1 MKNIIERN
9 FSLLLIIGVIIGFF
23 VPSFGENADEIV
35 IFLTAT
41 LIFLA
46 CADIKPVDFFN
57 IDVFQVGL
65 FTLLRFAM
73 FPLILFFGATSFAP
87 DFAIGILL
95 MALMPAGVAVASL
108 CSMSGASV
116 VIGLSLTIMSSL
128 LAPAFIPS
136 VFAFLGQLVAV
147 DVFSLFLTL
156 IYVVFVPICA
166 YFLLFSKRPKAEKFI
181 REYNKSSSII
191 VLASILVIVIA
202 TQKNEF
208 LSNPDLILRGTI
220 VMTILIG
227 CFYIFGIVF
236 SFFVPK
242 DHRVS
247 YIFGSGAMNNSLAV
261 GLAFAYF
268 DATTTLFIVLS
279 EIVWSVYVA
288 GAQWYFSRQH
298 RKIP

>member
-23 VPSFGENADEIV
+23 MPSFGENADEIV

-65 FTLLRFAM
+65 FTLIRFAM
-73 FPLILFFGATSFAP
+73 FPLLLFFGATAFAP

-136 VFAFLGQLVAV
+136 V
-147 DVFSLFLTL
+147 
-156 IYVVFVPICA
+156 
-166 YFLLFSKRPKAEKFI
+166 
-181 REYNKSSSII
+181 
-191 VLASILVIVIA
+191 
-202 TQKNEF
+202 
-208 LSNPDLILRGTI
+208 SNT
-220 VMTILIG
+220 
-227 CFYIFGIVF
+227 
-236 SFFVPK
+236 
-242 DHRVS
+242 
-247 YIFGSGAMNNSLAV
+247 
-261 GLAFAYF
+261 
-268 DATTTLFIVLS
+268 
-279 EIVWSVYVA
+279 
-288 GAQWYFSRQH
+288 
-298 RKIP
+298 

>member
-95 MALMPAGVAVASL
+95 MALILWGIDSLLSWAASL
-108 CSMSGASV
+108 
-116 VIGLSLTIMSSL
+116 IM
-128 LAPAFIPS
+128 
-136 VFAFLGQLVAV
+136 G
-147 DVFSLFLTL
+147 
-156 IYVVFVPICA
+156 
-166 YFLLFSKRPKAEKFI
+166 
-181 REYNKSSSII
+181 
-191 VLASILVIVIA
+191 
-202 TQKNEF
+202 
-208 LSNPDLILRGTI
+208 
-220 VMTILIG
+220 
-227 CFYIFGIVF
+227 
-236 SFFVPK
+236 
-242 DHRVS
+242 
-247 YIFGSGAMNNSLAV
+247 
-261 GLAFAYF
+261 
-268 DATTTLFIVLS
+268 
-279 EIVWSVYVA
+279 
-288 GAQWYFSRQH
+288 
-298 RKIP
+298 